1 MIGSNAAARSAPN
14 GEAQKVHTRHL
25 VTLIAAATV
34 GLLAPRSSLAT
45 GVQPTWGV
53 RLGNPQIVSASV
65 GILVGEIDPK
75 EPPATG
81 TQLPTGLLVQ
91 IEPGLGGG
99 KASIGYAK
107 GLLPYAAAGVKV
119 SLLRT
124 WGHPLFA
131 EPRRT
136 YLGVEGEATFFIKLS
151 VGVLRRV
158 AGEGDSGRWMVTG
171 GIGLGF

>member
-1 MIGSNAAARSAPN
+1 M
-14 GEAQKVHTRHL
+14 HTRQL
-25 VTLIAAATV
+25 APLIVAACV
-34 GLLAPRSSLAT
+34 GLLAPRPSLAT
-45 GVQPTWGV
+45 GVQPSWGV
-53 RLGNPQIVSASV
+53 RVSNPQILSASV
-65 GILVGEIDPK
+65 GILVGAIDPE
-75 EPPATG
+75 EPPASG
-81 TQLPTGLLVQ
+81 THLPSGLLLQ
-91 IEPGLGGG
+91 IEPGIGGG

-107 GLLPYAAAGVKV
+107 GLLPYAAGGFKV
-119 SLLRT
+119 SVLRT

-151 VGVLRRV
+151 LGVLRRV